1 MKGKPFYLH
10 LEWLDNLVAKKIKE
24 VCSKEDYFK
33 QYLEIHYE
41 RNKNDILD
49 TPFNFV
55 QHL

>member
-10 LEWLDNLVAKKIKE
+10 LEWSDNLVANKIKE

-41 RNKNDILD
+41 RNKNDIFD

-55 QHL
+55 RHL